1 MRRYIPIFSQDD
13 GGGGGEA
20 IGTIV
25 PRLNG
30 NFKSA
35 NEAKKYLYCNG
46 SSFDI
51 NTYPKL
57 YKILGTNILPDIRN
71 RYLQGNDTGWVY
83 LEAGLPNITGGYGA
97 DNEQS
102 ESGYGAFFHYG
113 DSFGFGAENN
123 DIGRMVYFD
132 ASRCSPIYGRSNT
145 VQPPS
150 LTVRYYIRAKWKPIL
165 SQTSYYSRKELDE
178 RFKKLKYDAT
188 KTTTEGIIGI
198 GITMVEGLYHGY
210 IRVKRNN
217 ITYDIPINDNI
228 ELSYWLM
235 KNGYNGYMD
244 F

>member
-1 MRRYIPIFSQDD
+1 MRKYIPIFSQDD

-51 NTYPKL
+51 NTYPKS

-97 DNEQS
+97 GNEQS

-150 LTVRYYIRAKWKPIL
+150 LTVRYYIRAK
-165 SQTSYYSRKELDE
+165 
-178 RFKKLKYDAT
+178 
-188 KTTTEGIIGI
+188 
-198 GITMVEGLYHGY
+198 
-210 IRVKRNN
+210 
-217 ITYDIPINDNI
+217 
-228 ELSYWLM
+228 
-235 KNGYNGYMD
+235 
-244 F
+244 